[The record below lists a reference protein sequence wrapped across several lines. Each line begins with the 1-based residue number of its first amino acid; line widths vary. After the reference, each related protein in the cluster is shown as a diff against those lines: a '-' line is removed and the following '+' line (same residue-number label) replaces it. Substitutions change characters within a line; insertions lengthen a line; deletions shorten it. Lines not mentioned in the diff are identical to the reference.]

1 MVIRRIDMAMAIQV
15 TDTDIIRT
23 DTTDPIGPMAIT
35 TAHHTTVGTATI
47 VIIGTIITTATKLA

>member
-1 MVIRRIDMAMAIQV
+1 MAIQV